1 MTKVALGSSGATPQ
15 RTREHKGKSL
25 YEWVDNYVAVLL
37 KTNGL
42 IASHSE
48 IIEFAAIKIINGM
61 IASEFKCLVKPNF
74 PVSKTTTKK
83 TGITNMM
90 LEMAPSISGVLPIF
104 LTFAKKEI
112 IVVHNANFV
121 INFIYDTCVSQ
132 NSKIVFDNDFIDIM
146 LLSRRLFPL
155 EDSHSMV
162 DVARRFGYTIEEE
175 HRAMPYAL
183 KVHKCYEYMKQ
194 YAAANKNSPY
204 RGPRVSDITNKKF
217 FNDMILE
224 NKQAG

>member
-1 MTKVALGSSGATPQ
+1 MTTVTHGSN
-15 RTREHKGKSL
+15 RTNPPVKREHKGKSL
-25 YEWVDNYVAVLL
+25 YEWVDNYVAVVL

-42 IASHSE
+42 RASRSE
-48 IIEFAAIKIINGM
+48 IIEFAVIKIKNGM
-61 IASEFKCLVKPNF
+61 IASEFKCLVRPNS
-74 PVSKTTTKK
+74 PVSKTTTRK

-132 NSKIVFDNDFIDIM
+132 NSEIVFDNDFIDIM

-155 EDSHSMV
+155 EDSHGMV
-162 DVARRFGYTIEEE
+162 DVARRFGLAVEEE

-194 YAAANKNSPY
+194 YAAANKNSLY
-204 RGPRVSDITNKKF
+204 RG
-217 FNDMILE
+217 L
-224 NKQAG
+224 